1 MSREWS
7 RLNRRQFLAG
17 SCAAMLLPLSACCE
31 FRARPTPQVGDRQ
44 TPPGKRLFSVA
55 PEAIQRSRLKPQ
67 FAIDVH
73 SHFFNASDVNVQGY
87 VAESWGHSM
96 PPAAQPFIYVLS
108 QALDSLAEGVT
119 TAAAE
124 YKELSASAGAGADA
138 ALSMESMKASFD
150 RRIETHMDAS
160 AQNLFKEL
168 EKRDGKAKYRAA
180 AEDELGQRIKVLKAV
195 PNAVPTAVPELSP
208 ELIRRAMSQ
217 NARRPFDKSMTA
229 APSLRVDG
237 LLAFAGYMLN
247 DRWMN
252 LRSYQ
257 QKYSTD
263 DGAFGIDAA
272 FGSLVDFDYWFACPC
287 YSARSDQMKVMA
299 LLSYLSGGYMLP
311 LVGYN
316 PWTDLNNHG
325 ESYQLVKTAIENF
338 GYVGVKIYPPVG
350 YYPYGNEELNKDGPR
365 LPKDLHAL
373 DAALKQ
379 MFDYCARMNVPV
391 MAHAN
396 RTLGRDAT
404 ADDFGGRKGW
414 DRLMA
419 KYAAETNAPI
429 IQLGHFGGDSSSD
442 GSNWPSDFA
451 ALMQSYRANNRIYG
465 DVAFWDHARDC
476 SDLDSDNCKILLD
489 RLQQAHDIY
498 PDLSKRL
505 MYGSDWLMLS
515 QNDDWPAFPAQIAT
529 ALSGLSWIDR
539 DNLFYRNAM
548 NCFGLS
554 DKNSDRYKSVVA
566 HLQLSGADLPKWL
579 A

>member
-1 MSREWS
+1 M
-7 RLNRRQFLAG
+7 F
-17 SCAAMLLPLSACCE
+17 LPLSACCE
-31 FRARPTPQVGDRQ
+31 FRTRPAPKVGDRR

-55 PEAIQRSRLKPQ
+55 PDAIQRSPLKPQ

-87 VAESWGHSM
+87 VAKSWGHSM
-96 PPAAQPFIYVLS
+96 SPAAQPFIYALS
-108 QALDSLAEGVT
+108 QALDSLAESVT

-124 YKELSASAGAGADA
+124 YEELTGSAGAGADA
-138 ALSMESMKASFD
+138 APSMESMKASFD

-180 AEDELGQRIKVLKAV
+180 AADELGRRIKALKAV
-195 PNAVPTAVPELSP
+195 PNALPAAVPELSP

-217 NARRPFDKSMTA
+217 STRRPFDKSTTA

-263 DGAFGIDAA
+263 AGAFGIDAA

-287 YSARSDQMKVMA
+287 HSARSDQMKVMA

-316 PWTDLNNHG
+316 PWTDLNNRG
-325 ESYQLVKTAIENF
+325 ESYQLVRTAIEDF

-350 YYPYGNEELNKDGPR
+350 YYPYGNEELNRDRPR
-365 LPKDLHAL
+365 LPRDLRAL
-373 DAALKQ
+373 DAALKK

-396 RTLGRDAT
+396 RSLGRDAA
-404 ADDFGGRKGW
+404 ADNFGGPDGWRK
-414 DRLMA
+414 LMD
-419 KYAAETNAPI
+419 KYAGETKAPI
-429 IQLGHFGGDSSSD
+429 IQLGHFGGDSSGD
-442 GSNWPSDFA
+442 GSNWPKDFA
-451 ALMQSYRANNRIYG
+451 TLMQSYRANNRIYG

-476 SDLDSDNCKILLD
+476 ADAGNDDCKILLG
-489 RLQQAHDIY
+489 RLQQAHDVY
-498 PDLSKRL
+498 PDLGKRL

-515 QNDDWPAFPAQIAT
+515 QDDDWPAFPEQIAT
-529 ALSGLSWIDR
+529 ALSGLPWIDR
-539 DNLFYRNAM
+539 GNLFYANAM
-548 NCFGLS
+548 DCFGLA
-554 DKNSDRYKSVVA
+554 DRNGDRYKSVVA